1 MDILKAVTLIISM
14 CTIVAG
20 LYLII
25 ISSRSKNKKT
35 RFSGVGVI
43 LIIIWGKITNTYI
56 WNLLSPKA

>member
-43 LIIIWGKITNTYI
+43 LIIISI
-56 WNLLSPKA
+56 WKVLQLFR

>member
-25 ISSRSKNKKT
+25 ISSRSKNKKWT
-35 RFSGVGVI
+35 YVNIVDTKSRIFM
-43 LIIIWGKITNTYI
+43 LIF
-56 WNLLSPKA
+56 